1 MVKSHSPGARGRS
14 RARRL
19 ALQGLYQWQLSGAP
33 AHEII
38 AQLLADQDARDT
50 DTEYFEM
57 LLREVVTDCDVL
69 EQLYGKHLDR
79 PAAQLDP
86 VERSILLLG
95 TCELRSCLE
104 VPYRVVLNEAV
115 ELSKKFGAED
125 SYKYINAVL
134 EKICAELRAMEF
146 NQDLHR
152 SRMPR

>member
-1 MVKSHSPGARGRS
+1 MAKSNSQGARARS

-19 ALQGLYQWQLSGAP
+19 VLQGLYQWQLSGAP
-33 AHEII
+33 TPEII
-38 AQLLADQDARDT
+38 AQLLADQNTRDT

-57 LLREVVTDCDVL
+57 LLRDAVTGCDAL
-69 EQLYGKHLDR
+69 EQRYSAHLDR

-86 VERSILLLG
+86 VERSILLLA
-95 TCELRSCLE
+95 TCELESRPE

-134 EKICAELRAMEF
+134 EKACAELRAAEF
-146 NQDLHR
+146 GRDSRR
-152 SRMPR
+152 SRKP